1 VILRGALKTWH
12 SGSYTAD
19 VQLDGS
25 LITYLEGI
33 PVSRALSGGDMV
45 AGRMVAVWLA
55 AENSPL
61 DAVVIA
67 VWT

>member
-1 VILRGALKTWH
+1 MILRGILKAF
-12 SGSYTAD
+12 SGGSFTAD

-25 LITYLEGI
+25 VVSYLTGV
-33 PVSRALSGGDMV
+33 PVNRALASGDMV
-45 AGRMVAVWLA
+45 AGRKVAVWLGSG
-55 AENSPL
+55 NNPQ

>member
-1 VILRGALKTWH
+1 MIMRGTLKVWT

-25 LITYLEGI
+25 LVAYLRGI
-33 PVSRALSGGDMV
+33 PVSRALASADMV
-45 AGRMVAVWLA
+45 VGRKVAVWLA
-55 AENSPL
+55 AENSPK